1 MTLRRRAAIAW
12 LAIAVAAACFLAWHF
27 QRGLPLNT
35 DLMALLPREGQGSAA
50 QKARDAVSQNLG
62 RRILVL
68 VGHPSRAQARA
79 AASSLSDSLDATGL
93 IEPDTPSGAQ
103 AMLKLAQLYLPYR
116 AGLLSDADRGLLE
129 AGHGKEVAKRAL
141 GQAFGV
147 GGTGESLIARGDPF
161 LLLPS
166 FLMQLPSP
174 MPRAAWDEGL
184 LSVSE
189 AGKTWVLLVRSLA
202 REPFALDVQE
212 RLNAAY
218 SQSVATLKAA
228 HPGVEVYRTGA
239 VFFADAGARTALGE
253 ASTLGALELG
263 GTILLILAVFRR
275 LGPLLLNVLAGL
287 VGAAMGLVSCL
298 VLFGEV
304 HVFALLFGTSLLG
317 VVVDYG
323 LHYCSTEFEPD
334 AGTPHERLA
343 SIMPG
348 LLLSLVTTLIGYV
361 ALTLAPLHGLL
372 QIAIF
377 SVFGL
382 AAAFATVVLW
392 FPILDSGRRTRAAGW
407 VLNAASQPFDFW
419 EAGRWRLM
427 RQGLLCLGVAVALV
441 GLARIETNDD
451 VRGMQA
457 LAPDLVREQQAI
469 FNATGANT
477 SSEFVLIEGAD
488 DETALRRQE
497 AIRPIVAEL
506 RAQGAIAG
514 ALFPADFI
522 PSSGRQRENRG
533 LMQREL
539 DPLLAAHYAA
549 LGLSGARPAP
559 SPSNT
564 EPLTL
569 AQATDSGAFDFL
581 RNLVLAPG
589 VHTGLLQG
597 LKRPDLVRD
606 ALSHVAGVRLVE
618 PASEIS
624 ALFAKYRERTV
635 ILIAVSAALM
645 LIPFAFRYGGVGAL
659 WIMLPPVASIVLT
672 PAILSLIGAPFNFF
686 HAMALVLVLAI
697 GVDYSVFC
705 AESRDSSRATTMVAI
720 LLAATVTLLSFGLL
734 VVSTAPAISSFGS
747 GMLIGITL
755 AFVLAPLSGRCR
767 SPSAVSS
774 HPALDRSR
782 HDRGQQPLPWV
793 NAE

>member
-1 MTLRRRAAIAW
+1 MTLRRCATMTW
-12 LAIAVAAACFLAWHF
+12 LATVVAAALLLAWHF
-27 QRGLPLNT
+27 HRGFPLNT
-35 DLMALLPREGQGSAA
+35 DLMALLPREGQESAA
-50 QKARDAVSQNLG
+50 QKARDAVSQTLV

-68 VGHPSRAQARA
+68 VGHTSRAQARA
-79 AASSLSDSLDATGL
+79 AALSLSDSLDATGL
-93 IEPDTPSGAQ
+93 IEPETASGTQ
-103 AMLKLAQLYLPYR
+103 GMLKLGQLYFPHR
-116 AGLLSDADRGLLE
+116 AGLLSEADRGLLE
-129 AGHGKEVAKRAL
+129 AGRGKEVAKRAL

-174 MPRAAWDEGL
+174 MPRAAWEDGL

-212 RLNAAY
+212 KLNAAY
-218 SQSVATLKAA
+218 SETVAALKAA
-228 HPGVEVYRTGA
+228 HPGVEIHRTGA
-239 VFFADAGARTALGE
+239 VFFAEAGARTALGE
-253 ASTLGALELG
+253 AATLGALELG

-275 LGPLLLNVLAGL
+275 LGPLLLNVLAGM
-287 VGAAMGLVSCL
+287 VGAGMGLVSCL
-298 VLFGEV
+298 ALFGEV

-334 AGTPHERLA
+334 AGTPSERLA

-348 LLLSLVTTLIGYV
+348 LQLSLLTTLIGYV
-361 ALTLAPLHGLL
+361 ALTLAPLPGLL
-372 QIAIF
+372 QIAVF

-382 AAAFATVVLW
+382 AAAFVTVVLW
-392 FPILDSGRRTRAAGW
+392 FPILDIGRRTRAADW
-407 VLNAASQPFDFW
+407 VLHAARQPFDFW

-441 GLARIETNDD
+441 GLARIETSDD

-457 LAPDLVREQQAI
+457 LAPDLVREQEAI
-469 FNATGANT
+469 FTVTGAKT
-477 SSEFVLIEGAD
+477 GSELLLVESGD

-497 AIRPIVAEL
+497 AIRPIVADL

-514 ALFPADFI
+514 TLFPADFV
-522 PSSGRQRENRG
+522 PSAERQRENR
-533 LMQREL
+533 LLVEREL
-539 DPLLAAHYAA
+539 DPLLAAHYSA
-549 LGLSGARPAP
+549 LGLSARPAG
-559 SPSNT
+559 SPRDT
-564 EPLTL
+564 APLTL
-569 AQATDSGAFDFL
+569 DQATHSGAFDFL
-581 RNLVLAPG
+581 RSLVLAPG
-589 VHTGLLQG
+589 VHIGLLQG
-597 LKRPDLVRD
+597 LQRPDLVRE
-606 ALSHVAGVRLVE
+606 AFSQVPSVRLVE
-618 PASEIS
+618 PTSEIS
-624 ALFAKYRERTV
+624 ALFAKYRQRTV
-635 ILIAVSAALM
+635 ILIAVSALLM
-645 LIPFAFRYGGVGAL
+645 LIPFAFRYGRAGAV

-705 AESRDSSRATTMVAI
+705 AESRDASRSTTMVAI

-734 VVSTAPAISSFGS
+734 AFSTAPAISSFGA

-755 AFVLAPLSGRCR
+755 AFVLAPLSARCR
-767 SPSAVSS
+767 STSVIARNTVSDS
-774 HPALDRSR
+774 SR
-782 HDRGQQPLPWV
+782 EDRGKQPRPWAT
-793 NAE
+793 AE